1 MGLAN
6 STGDAVSAANHATR
20 LAQIYVER
28 GEARRAAALSRP
40 ALATLW
46 QSQHTLGLTSVLTI
60 EAVIAELEGDTLRAD
75 RYARIVKHLEK
86 PLDIVDHPFTSG
98 IFTRYEA
105 IERRVEQQPGNNQPI
120 STERLSEWVSE
131 VLALPEPS
139 EEVVSSV
146 GEVRTL
152 DTALTARELDIV
164 RLIAKGR
171 TNQEIADELFIS
183 LRTAQTHV
191 SNVLTKLQLG
201 SRAAVAAYAVRQ
213 GLG

>member
-1 MGLAN
+1 
-6 STGDAVSAANHATR
+6 
-20 LAQIYVER
+20 
-28 GEARRAAALSRP
+28 LS
-40 ALATLW
+40 
-46 QSQHTLGLTSVLTI
+46 SVFAI
-60 EAVIAELEGDTLRAD
+60 EAVIAELEGDLSRAD
-75 RYARIVKHLEK
+75 RYVRVVKLLEK

-98 IFTRYEA
+98 VFTRYEA
-105 IERRVEQQPGNNQPI
+105 IERRIEQPGDNQPI

-139 EEVVSSV
+139 EEVVSSA

-191 SNVLTKLQLG
+191 SNVLTKLQLN
-201 SRAAVAAYAVRQ
+201 SRAAVAAFAVRQ